1 MNEKERLLLALQQIN
16 NITSLLQDNQY
27 KDFLYAKLIS
37 IEVELQRQLTNLT
50 YHERR
55 RFQNSSQQHVDA
67 TEQQRSQLSDLTST
81 N

>member
-16 NITSLLQDNQY
+16 NITSLLQDNKY
-27 KDFLYAKLIS
+27 KNYLYSNLIT

-55 RFQNSSQQHVDA
+55 QFQESNGKYVDDPK
-67 TEQQRSQLSDLTST
+67 QQRSQLSNSPST

>member
-16 NITSLLQDNQY
+16 NITSLLQDNKY
-27 KDFLYAKLIS
+27 KNYLYSNLIT

-55 RFQNSSQQHVDA
+55 RFQNSDQQHVDDA
-67 TEQQRSQLSDLTST
+67 EQQ
-81 N
+81 

>member
-16 NITSLLQDNQY
+16 NITSLLQDNKY
-27 KDFLYAKLIS
+27 KHYLYSNLIT

-55 RFQNSSQQHVDA
+55 RFQESNAECSNDA
-67 TEQQRSQLSDLTST
+67 EQQ
-81 N
+81 

>member
-16 NITSLLQDNQY
+16 NITSLLQDNKY
-27 KDFLYAKLIS
+27 KDYLYSNLIT

-55 RFQNSSQQHVDA
+55 RFQVSSKEHADA
-67 TEQQRSQLSDLTST
+67 TEQ
-81 N
+81 

>member
-16 NITSLLQDNQY
+16 NITSLLQDNKY
-27 KDFLYAKLIS
+27 KNYLYSNLIT

-55 RFQNSSQQHVDA
+55 RFQSSSSEYADA
-67 TEQQRSQLSDLTST
+67 TEQQRLQLSDPSST
-81 N
+81 D